1 MQAQHPIHQFLVDL
15 RDEPRID
22 FQAPDKFQP
31 TGSPDSPGPKIID
44 LSFSSPLAPVP
55 IKRVPKNVIDLV
67 SPLKPSHKVSHMKSP
82 SPDITIFGPLIENK
96 PILTLPTT
104 VSKSGPFIVLSDD
117 SEIEELPGPTKSD
130 PHSSCKPLLN
140 IKSLTPFDDKKIT
153 PSRLGA
159 TPQMPG
165 KVCVGSVY
173 DSMEAARDAV
183 YAREIKLGHVW
194 RMGQSKR
201 SADGTI
207 KKVTLRCNH
216 YQHHIPTHLES
227 IDPSDHR
234 KGKTIK
240 TECLAHVNVN
250 RIQGGLWHITTVAW
264 EHNHQREVPI
274 GGIVSRPPTQA
285 QRELVAKFSDPSF
298 SRGTLKT
305 ILAEHFPTHI
315 LEPRQI
321 TNLLNDARREARVAV
336 TALGGDASAILNSL
350 REKNER
356 EHGWRYQIQ
365 LDENQVLTGLWW
377 QSPVQVTLLQRF
389 YDLLITDN
397 SYNRNQYGYPLN
409 IGIIID
415 NFGKSRNAWYAF
427 HRSEDIATHTWVF
440 QCHLDA
446 AGKHP
451 EVVASDRHPS
461 LLASVPHVMPLSH
474 HIYCLHHLNGNVTV
488 QLRAALGSD
497 WINFNREFWATYRA
511 VSPEEF
517 DRLWDLLV
525 SHYPVAKQYLE
536 EELYPCREKW
546 AWAWIMTKFTAGVR
560 TNGRAEAEN
569 KTSKTLGNAKK
580 TLLQVFDGLNQRT
593 LDQTDH
599 ELIQVREVIFFVTCI
614 HGC

>member
-1 MQAQHPIHQFLVDL
+1 MQARHPIHQFLANL

-22 FQAPDKFQP
+22 FQAIKAPIKYQS
-31 TGSPDSPGPKIID
+31 SPSPEIID
-44 LSFSSPLAPVP
+44 LSYSSPPAP
-55 IKRVPKNVIDLV
+55 IKQVPENVIDLI
-67 SPLKPSHKVSHMKSP
+67 SPLKHTRKLAHVTSP
-82 SPDITIFGPLIENK
+82 NPDVAIFGPPAKHTKNE
-96 PILTLPTT
+96 PVLTLPM
-104 VSKSGPFIVLSDD
+104 VSGPDIVLSDD
-117 SEIEELPGPTKSD
+117 SEIEDLSVKPDCPDT
-130 PHSSCKPLLN
+130 HSKLQLN
-140 IKSLTPFDDKKIT
+140 INLKSLTPFDDEKNT
-153 PSRLGA
+153 PNLMNQLGA
-159 TPQMPG
+159 TPRMLG
-165 KVCVGSVY
+165 KVVVGSVY
-173 DSMEAARDAV
+173 NSMEAARDAV
-183 YAREIKLGHVW
+183 YTQEKNLGHIW

-216 YQHHIPTHLES
+216 YYHHIPSHLAS

-250 RIQGGLWHITTVAW
+250 RIQGGFWHITTVAW
-264 EHNHQREVPI
+264 EHNHQREVPV

-321 TNLLNDARREARVAV
+321 TNLLNDARREARAAV

-350 REKNER
+350 REKGER

-365 LDENQVLTGLWW
+365 LDEDQVLIGLWW
-377 QSPVQVTLLQRF
+377 QSPAQVTLLQRF

-446 AGKHP
+446 ACKHP

-461 LLASVPHVMPLSH
+461 LIASVPLVMPLSH

-511 VSPEEF
+511 VSPVEF

-525 SHYPVAKQYLE
+525 SHYPAAKQYLE

-546 AWAWIMTKFTAGVR
+546 AWPWIMTKFTAGVR

-580 TLLQVFDGLNQRT
+580 TLLQVFDALNQRR

-599 ELIQVREVIFFVTCI
+599 ELIQVREVTFF
-614 HGC
+614 